1 MGMEIAA
8 LVGADPE
15 CSLIGAVECKNH
27 PMVDNDYGP
36 CRGKGGTAVKVTDS
50 IVAAG
55 AGRGAVII
63 DFSSPQSLPVLLPAA
78 AKDGIAVVI
87 GTTGLS
93 DNDRSFIESF
103 VTKIPVVVSP
113 NMSLGVNLLFYLTGI
128 VASRLKDN
136 YDIEIIEAHHRFKK
150 DAPSG
155 TAKRLGEIAAE
166 ALGCSYESCVRD
178 GRSGISEQK
187 ERSHKEIGMHAV
199 RGGDIVGE
207 HTVMFAGLGE
217 RVELKHV
224 AQSRST
230 LARGA
235 VVAAKW
241 VADKKPGLYSMSD
254 VLGF

>member
-1 MGMEIAA
+1 MSRAP
-8 LVGADPE
+8 D
-15 CSLIGAVECKNH
+15 
-27 PMVDNDYGP
+27 DRQRYGP
-36 CRGKGGTAVKVTDS
+36 CAGKGGTAIQVTDS
-50 IVAAG
+50 IVTAG
-55 AGRGAVII
+55 AHPGSVII
-63 DFSSPQSLPVLLPAA
+63 DFSSPQALPVLLPAA
-78 AKDGIAVVI
+78 AKAGIAVVI

-93 DNDRSFIESF
+93 DKDRSFIESF

-166 ALGCSYESCVRD
+166 ALGCTYESCVRD
-178 GRSGISEQK
+178 GRSGISAQ
-187 ERSHKEIGMHAV
+187 ERSRKEIGMHAV

-217 RVELKHV
+217 RVEL
-224 AQSRST
+224 
-230 LARGA
+230 
-235 VVAAKW
+235 
-241 VADKKPGLYSMSD
+241 
-254 VLGF
+254 